1 MDEQTRERLY
11 AARDEW
17 RDAMDAYR
25 EQAEKHVLMWWG
37 DAPIAP
43 KPDFQPL
50 TREAFKKLEA
60 LREEEQSRKDAY
72 YALAKELG
80 LAE

>member
-25 EQAEKHVLMWWG
+25 EQADKHVLMWWG
-37 DAPIAP
+37 DRPPP
-43 KPDFQPL
+43 KLDLQPV
-50 TREAFKKLEA
+50 THEAIKRLEA

-72 YALAKELG
+72 YALARELG